1 MATRTYNSKSYHA
14 RSYSTRSMS
23 SRRYVKKYVNSVQYG
38 TITIAAGATTG
49 TATISEIKNI
59 PWLNLLGFTTDNNAD
74 VLAECCPRLE
84 YVNST
89 TIMATRNTT
98 DAVFSV
104 VINFCIVDATENL
117 IKKVYYGGITT
128 GAATSGTAK
137 IPEVDTTKSAVFY
150 LGGTATATASPSLAR
165 ISSVTLTDSKT
176 VTRTSGSSAI
186 STTNFVVVEFQPV
199 VIQSIQ
205 QFTTN
210 QSGVDSS
217 TTTNVTISSVVM
229 ANTFIAYGSRDA
241 TSDNTYTIEL
251 TSSTN
256 VRLTKVAAI
265 AVSRNTR
272 YAVIEFVSGIL
283 KSNQF
288 VNIALTS
295 LTSNTATITAVDTSK
310 TVGLWNG
317 YNSSTSDTAGNTLF
331 LGVTLTNSTTVT
343 GTVNA
348 SSANTK
354 RIAAQFIEFY

>member
-1 MATRTYNSKSYHA
+1 MSLTIETLRRALEIYTISDSVNGGRALKVDITSITPDTVIAYIKATSDTSGTTSLF
-14 RSYSTRSMS
+14 RSLTVDSAAQAIKAS
-23 SRRYVKKYVNSVQYG
+23 SGNLYGWNIINLHTAPIYVKIYNKAAASVNPASDTPVR
-38 TITIAAGATTG
+38 TLLVAA
-49 TATISEIKNI
+49 
-59 PWLNLLGFTTDNNAD
+59 
-74 VLAECCPRLE
+74 
-84 YVNST
+84 
-89 TIMATRNTT
+89 
-98 DAVFSV
+98 
-104 VINFCIVDATENL
+104 
-117 IKKVYYGGITT
+117 
-128 GAATSGTAK
+128 SGTAK

-176 VTRTSGSSAI
+176 VTRTSGSSAT